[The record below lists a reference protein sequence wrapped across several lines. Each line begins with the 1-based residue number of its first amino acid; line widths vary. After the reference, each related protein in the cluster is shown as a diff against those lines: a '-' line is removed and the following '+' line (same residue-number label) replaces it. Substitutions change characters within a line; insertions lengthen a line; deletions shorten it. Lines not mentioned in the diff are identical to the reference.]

1 MKIDFLE
8 LAKEQFL
15 NLKKEI
21 LDFNREYL
29 GSEDETDY
37 EVDGFKF
44 KIKVDGFW
52 EKATFFDY
60 IVTDEFGKEIEKG
73 DYCF

>member
-1 MKIDFLE
+1 MNYLQ

-15 NLKKEI
+15 NLKEEM
-21 LDFNREYL
+21 LDLDRKCL
-29 GSEDETDY
+29 GSEDETNY
-37 EVDGFKF
+37 EVEGIKF

-52 EKATFFDY
+52 EKATFFYY

-73 DYCF
+73 SYCF